1 MSPLGRLD
9 HVVILAV
16 CAALL
21 VVHRA
26 DVHWGWFA
34 ALFAAIDLVGYLP
47 GALLQRARG
56 EVPGWGYHLY
66 NVTHGVPF
74 SLALAGAY
82 SLARGGLD
90 WSLLALP
97 LHLCADRGLLGNG
110 FKALDGPFESPHGRA
125 RAPRLGGGALAHPF
139 TGGEA

>member
-1 MSPLGRLD
+1 VSKLGRLD
-9 HVVILAV
+9 HVVILVV
-16 CAALL
+16 CAALA

-56 EVPGWGYHLY
+56 EVPAWGYHLY
-66 NVTHGVPF
+66 NVAHGVPF
-74 SLALAGAY
+74 SLMLMVAY
-82 SLARGGLD
+82 SLLRGGPD
-90 WSLLALP
+90 WTLLALP

-110 FKALDGPFESPHGRA
+110 FKALDAPFEDAGRREVTA
-125 RAPRLGGGALAHPF
+125 
-139 TGGEA
+139 

>member
-9 HVVILAV
+9 HVAILAV
-16 CAALL
+16 CAALA

-56 EVPGWGYHLY
+56 EVPAWGYHLY
-66 NVTHGVPF
+66 NAAHGVPF
-74 SLALAGAY
+74 SLALALGY
-82 SLARGGLD
+82 SLARGGPD
-90 WSLLALP
+90 WTLLALP

-110 FKALDGPFESPHGRA
+110 FKALDAPFDSPPGRA
-125 RAPRLGGGALAHPF
+125 RVL
-139 TGGEA
+139 TS